1 MLLKEGW
8 LCWLDM
14 VGSAGEKPKAAGWQR
29 VEEGGLHPELLP
41 LLAGFRRRCDWG
53 KKRFWSGLPI
63 QDSVGKF
70 ATILLEGCGF
80 SSTDEVITI

>member
-1 MLLKEGW
+1 MEWMLLKEGW

-41 LLAGFRRRCDWG
+41 PSQRKGVRKKVKEHTLLHIINTN
-53 KKRFWSGLPI
+53 K
-63 QDSVGKF
+63 
-70 ATILLEGCGF
+70 
-80 SSTDEVITI
+80 STVTEAFH

>member
-1 MLLKEGW
+1 MEWMLLKEGW

-41 LLAGFRRRCDWG
+41 PSQRKRGRKKIKEHIRCYIVNG
-53 KKRFWSGLPI
+53 KKILP
-63 QDSVGKF
+63 QKSYPEENGQ
-70 ATILLEGCGF
+70 
-80 SSTDEVITI
+80 

>member
-1 MLLKEGW
+1 MEWMLLKEGW

-41 LLAGFRRRCDWG
+41 PL
-53 KKRFWSGLPI
+53 
-63 QDSVGKF
+63 
-70 ATILLEGCGF
+70 
-80 SSTDEVITI
+80 